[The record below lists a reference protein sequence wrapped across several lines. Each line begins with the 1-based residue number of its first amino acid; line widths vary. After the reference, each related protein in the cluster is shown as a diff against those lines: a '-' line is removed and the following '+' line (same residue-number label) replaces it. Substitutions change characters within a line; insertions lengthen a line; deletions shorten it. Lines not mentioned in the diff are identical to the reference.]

1 MSAPV
6 VPRLTPAGRV
16 NAWVQAW
23 HPVNRLI
30 LGWVAIVALTL
41 LAYHRSLGSL
51 IETTRGGGLGGYAWV
66 VPLAGILAAIGVA
79 RRNRTELPIHD
90 RQTDVIVGC
99 MGLVLSLLLHAV
111 LLQRYALYFHLLRL
125 DLVAMWMFVVSA
137 AIAMFGLRPV
147 IRFAWVW
154 AMLLM
159 VFPLPYYV
167 LVIVLGGDKI
177 AAGVGTMMI
186 AGVATGIA
194 VGRHWHRGL
203 QGSTFAWLV
212 GLTVLGVMGVTAP
225 NAPLL
230 AFQMIPPLVSICLVG
245 TGLYLI
251 SRRGAPKRVLDRKI
265 EPLAAKQIWS
275 GAASVT
281 VVALALSLVH
291 LPRPV
296 FVPTVEVNTAQFPV
310 ALSPPAGW
318 TPGESTEFPWV
329 SAVFGPD
336 SMLVRQRMVAA
347 AGESRFDKF
356 ARPRTLVVD
365 TVTTSRPYSLNVYPS
380 RVIYRLERVRISSTK
395 QIDLGYGVRA
405 DMFTAVDDRLLVTWE
420 AVQWTWTNG
429 SQAQRV
435 LVIAVDN
442 HEPDAPFPAP
452 TGGLGPTLS
461 SLFTVLLRGNAAE
474 YNEDA
479 TFKDE
484 VLLTEFA
491 HALVRA
497 QLEPLGV
504 KP

>member
-1 MSAPV
+1 
-6 VPRLTPAGRV
+6 
-16 NAWVQAW
+16 
-23 HPVNRLI
+23 
-30 LGWVAIVALTL
+30 
-41 LAYHRSLGSL
+41 
-51 IETTRGGGLGGYAWV
+51 
-66 VPLAGILAAIGVA
+66 
-79 RRNRTELPIHD
+79 
-90 RQTDVIVGC
+90 
-99 MGLVLSLLLHAV
+99 
-111 LLQRYALYFHLLRL
+111 
-125 DLVAMWMFVVSA
+125 
-137 AIAMFGLRPV
+137 
-147 IRFAWVW
+147 
-154 AMLLM
+154 
-159 VFPLPYYV
+159 
-167 LVIVLGGDKI
+167 
-177 AAGVGTMMI
+177 MMI